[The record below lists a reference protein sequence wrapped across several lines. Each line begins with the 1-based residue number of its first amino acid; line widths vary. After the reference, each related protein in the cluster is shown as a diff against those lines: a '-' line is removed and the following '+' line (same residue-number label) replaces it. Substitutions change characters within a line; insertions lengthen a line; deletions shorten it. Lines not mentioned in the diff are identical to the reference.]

1 MVGTWGNCIAKDFLW
16 FEHSSPQEEEAN
28 RIHSGSSVLHM
39 LFLRLQVVQLHGVLL
54 AACFDLH
61 VNSEAANEF
70 LLSDI
75 FRIYL
80 QLYKSE
86 ALQTI
91 FALFTE
97 RQRPAR
103 SFLWSCRQSSEQ

>member
-1 MVGTWGNCIAKDFLW
+1 MPRIETVTILLKDKVYPLCKNMMLWWELGGTALQRT
-16 FEHSSPQEEEAN
+16 SSGLSTAPPQEEEAN
-28 RIHSGSSVLHM
+28 RIRSGSSVLHM

-54 AACFDLH
+54 VACLDLH

-80 QLYKSE
+80 Q
-86 ALQTI
+86 I
-91 FALFTE
+91 
-97 RQRPAR
+97 
-103 SFLWSCRQSSEQ
+103 